1 MKRSSLSLF
10 VLASLFIVSCS
21 TPHGGKAEYRPPKFK
36 HEYKAEISK
45 LNDEIMLGNVTA
57 MYLCDSVIIIYAQNT
72 DNDNAFQVLS
82 AKTGD
87 FVGAFANSGRGEGE
101 LTSFEMAA
109 INPEG
114 SRLYAIDQNSKL
126 VCLNLAKAIY
136 AKTGFVERS
145 EHLFG
150 RNTTMNLHAVSD
162 TTFLHVEG
170 WHDRHFIT
178 DAYFIDTLARYRD
191 YPYISER
198 FVNTGDSLM
207 TKMYFSYHTRSAIKP
222 DRKKFVVAAYCGFV
236 MQIFDIGTNS
246 IDLEKTLY
254 LYEPIMD
261 DYIWGAKD
269 CVKGPVDV
277 AATDKYIYVLYG
289 DTPELSAETIRM
301 GVFDW
306 NGKPVDCYTFDSM
319 PYKLVVVPDD
329 SRVYCWTQDEEG
341 EEYLGYFDLE
351 H

>member
-1 MKRSSLSLF
+1 
-10 VLASLFIVSCS
+10 
-21 TPHGGKAEYRPPKFK
+21 
-36 HEYKAEISK
+36 
-45 LNDEIMLGNVTA
+45 
-57 MYLCDSVIIIYAQNT
+57 
-72 DNDNAFQVLS
+72 
-82 AKTGD
+82 
-87 FVGAFANSGRGEGE
+87 
-101 LTSFEMAA
+101 
-109 INPEG
+109 
-114 SRLYAIDQNSKL
+114 
-126 VCLNLAKAIY
+126 
-136 AKTGFVERS
+136 
-145 EHLFG
+145 
-150 RNTTMNLHAVSD
+150 MNLHAVSD
-162 TTFLHVEG
+162 TTFLNVEG

-246 IDLEKTLY
+246 IDLVKTLY

-306 NGKPVDCYTFDSM
+306 NGKPVVHDRMHWTLAEAINTSSVLFHVTDNEKYAADYAEFMKYLDEKVLDHVNGSWFHQLDRENNLLETVWPGKSDIYHALQATLI
-319 PYKLVVVPDD
+319 PYYAPGLSIAVAVKKQA
-329 SRVYCWTQDEEG
+329 R
-341 EEYLGYFDLE
+341 
-351 H
+351 